1 MKKMIFIICL
11 LLTSLEAS
19 AQFEKN
25 SWVVNPTIT
34 GVDYSYNDANK
45 NHFGFSAQGGAFV
58 MNNIALLLKL
68 EGDWTKT
75 IDTYSV
81 GAGGRYYFSNIGI
94 YVGSGL
100 YFTRWAYSN
109 NREQQGHKDEYGLT
123 VDWGYAFFLSRTVTI
138 EPAVYYDL
146 SFKDSDLS
154 KFGLKLGFGF
164 YF

>member
-1 MKKMIFIICL
+1 MKRILFTVCL
-11 LLTSLEAS
+11 LVTSWEAS

-25 SWVVNPTIT
+25 SWVVIPAVT
-34 GVDYSYNDANK
+34 GVEYSYHEAGK

-58 MNNIALLLKL
+58 INNAALLLKL
-68 EGDWTKT
+68 AGDWTKT
-75 IDTYSV
+75 VHTYAV
-81 GAGGRYYFSNIGI
+81 GTGGRYYFSNTGL

-100 YFTRWAYSN
+100 YFTRWAYTN
-109 NREQQGHKDEYGLT
+109 DRERQGHRDEYGLT
-123 VDWGYAFFLSRTVTI
+123 VDWGCALFLSRTVTI

-146 SFKDSDLS
+146 SFKESDLS

>member
-1 MKKMIFIICL
+1 MKKMIFAACL

-34 GVDYSYNDANK
+34 GVEYSYNDVNK

-58 MNNIALLLKL
+58 IDNVALLLKL
-68 EGDWTKT
+68 GGDWTNT
-75 IDTYSV
+75 VHTYSV
-81 GAGGRYYFSNIGI
+81 GTGGRYYFSNIGV

-109 NREQQGHKDEYGLT
+109 DRERQGHRDEYGLT
-123 VDWGYAFFLSRTVTI
+123 VDGGYAFFLSRTVTI

-154 KFGLKLGFGF
+154 KLGLKLGFGF